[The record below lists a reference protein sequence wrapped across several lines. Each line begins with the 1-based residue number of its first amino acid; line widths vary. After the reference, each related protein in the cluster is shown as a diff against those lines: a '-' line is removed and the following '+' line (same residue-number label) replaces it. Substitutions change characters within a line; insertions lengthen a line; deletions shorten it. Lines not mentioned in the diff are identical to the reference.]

1 MKVMKTIESKSMGI
15 TDIFEVVEKIPTGF
29 FVWNIGRNMGYDDY
43 IPFCEDLHPEDK
55 SNYEINR
62 NTLKAV
68 KLDVEEVK
76 ILRDAANY
84 GVNNFQSAE
93 KALKSK
99 RKGLVADKKRKF
111 ATKTIEI
118 FRKITLAEDAH

>member
-1 MKVMKTIESKSMGI
+1 MKIESKSI
-15 TDIFEVVEKIPTGF
+15 WNTDVFEVVEKIPAGF
-29 FVWNIGRNMGYDDY
+29 FVWNIGENMGHDDY
-43 IPFCEDLHPEDK
+43 IPLCEDLHPEDK
-55 SNYEINR
+55 NSYEINR
-62 NTLKAV
+62 NTLKAI

-76 ILRDAANY
+76 ILRDAAHY

-118 FRKITLAEDAH
+118 FREITLAEDAH